1 MYSFVSLQ
9 LFQSYLT
16 WSAVIRSVVLIRYMN
31 KAWQSS
37 FCHQLPPAPWII
49 LCCLTTTLNIMVTVM
64 IFSEF
69 QLGISS
75 VTLVLLATWCHIH
88 KFYTLMTSQI
98 NFEMIY
104 LGVFARNMVLKT
116 KLDLYWMF
124 WIVKWLMFTKIW
136 LFLPPTRLSWSALC
150 HAISP
155 HSIKPWTPSRVHTC

>member
-16 WSAVIRSVVLIRYMN
+16 WSAVSRSVVLIRYMN
-31 KAWQSS
+31 TAWRSS
-37 FCHQLPPAPWII
+37 FCHQLSPAPWII
-49 LCCLTTTLNIMVTVM
+49 LCCLTTTLNIVVTVM

-88 KFYTLMTSQI
+88 KFYTLVTNQI

-104 LGVFARNMVLKT
+104 LGVFARDMVLKT
-116 KLDLYWMF
+116 KLGMCWMF
-124 WIVKWLMFTKIW
+124 WIVKWLMFTKIG
-136 LFLPPTRLSWSALC
+136 LFSPPTRLSWSAFC
-150 HAISP
+150 HDISP
-155 HSIKPWTPSRVHTC
+155 HLIKPWTPSRVHTR